1 MSQSQIPNCAIAGVA
16 SAVPSL
22 RIDNL
27 ALEGDF
33 PAAEVR
39 KTVQLAGIRYRYVS
53 DGSICT
59 SDLCLASARQL
70 LDKLKWP
77 AESID
82 ALILVTQSPDYFLP
96 STASLLHRDL
106 GLATH
111 CAAFDV
117 GLGCS
122 GYPYGLQLAAMMLN
136 FGHKRVLLC
145 QGDTPSLFTSQEDRG
160 TSLLFGDAGT
170 TTALEFSP
178 GAAPWYFNLQ
188 SDGRGFDQLIIPA
201 GGFRTRLS
209 DNPRD
214 YCVSMNGAGLFNFT
228 LERVPGLI
236 MDTLAQAGLDV
247 EQVDQ
252 YIFHQSNQFMMKHLA
267 KKCGLPEART
277 PIILEDFGNTGGAS
291 VPLTLT
297 QALQQERSVP
307 IKAMLL
313 GYGVGLSWGSALVDL
328 PASAPLLHSELAQPL
343 IGVACD

>member
-1 MSQSQIPNCAIAGVA
+1 MTQSQIPNCTIAGVA
-16 SAVPSL
+16 SAVPSV

-27 ALEGDF
+27 SLEGEF
-33 PAAEVR
+33 PAAELR
-39 KTVQLAGIRYRYVS
+39 KIVQLAGIRYRYVS

-70 LDKLKWP
+70 LNKLNW
-77 AESID
+77 AADSID

-106 GLATH
+106 GLSTH
-111 CAAFDV
+111 CAVMDI

-122 GYPYGLQLAAMMLN
+122 GYPYGLQMAAMMLN

-145 QGDTPSLFTSQEDRG
+145 QGDTPSLFTSAEDRG

-170 TTALEFSP
+170 TTALEYSP
-178 GAAPWYFNLQ
+178 GANPWFFNLQ

-201 GGFRTRLS
+201 GGFRKRHS

-214 YCVSMNGAGLFNFT
+214 YCVAMNGAALFNFT

-236 MDTLAQAGLDV
+236 SDTLAQAQLTVDG
-247 EQVDQ
+247 VDQ

-277 PIILEDFGNTGGAS
+277 PIILEAFGNTGGAS

-297 QALQQERSVP
+297 QALPVNRSQVL
-307 IKAMLL
+307 KTMLL
-313 GYGVGLSWGSALVDL
+313 GYGVGLSWGAALVDL
-328 PASAPLLHSELAQPL
+328 PATAPLLHSELSERL
-343 IGVACD
+343 VGCT

>member
-122 GYPYGLQLAAMMLN
+122 GYPYGMQLAAMLLN

-201 GGFRTRLS
+201 GGFRTRHS

-236 MDTLAQAGLDV
+236 MDTLAQASLGV

-297 QALQQERSVP
+297 QALKQERDGP

-313 GYGVGLSWGSALVDL
+313 GYGVGLSWGSALVEL
-328 PASAPLLHSELAQPL
+328 PPAAPLLHSELARPL
-343 IGVACD
+343 VGVGP